1 MSMIGSG
8 ASPPAPSLHCSWP
21 ILLTLFSRGELT
33 DLGKIEH
40 QQLGHR
46 LVKRLAPLFEKA
58 IFNRHR
64 NRISVV
70 SSGRSRTIAS
80 LNAFVES
87 LPLAIASRVDREP
100 DNPDLLYFHEDSK
113 YQNGF
118 KKSKL
123 LKNKI
128 RSIQMQPYSREMAR
142 QVLERIFDTD
152 FVDRLVNEEYS
163 IIDRAS
169 GKSIK
174 NEIDAAVM
182 LHGLYL
188 IAPNLRDEGVGD
200 LLEKY
205 FPLNA
210 SAWFAYLHDARV
222 SDAICLISLRQF
234 RSIFRNFMKKV
245 LHSPI
250 KR

>member
-8 ASPPAPSLHCSWP
+8 ASSPAPSLHCSWP
-21 ILLTLFSRGELT
+21 ILLTLSSRGELT
-33 DLGKIEH
+33 GLGKIEH
-40 QQLGHR
+40 QQLAYR
-46 LVKRLAPLFEKA
+46 LVRRLASLFEKA
-58 IFNRHR
+58 INNQQR

-80 LNAFVES
+80 LNAFVEG
-87 LPLAIASRVDREP
+87 LPLAVASRIDREP
-100 DNPDLLYFHEDSK
+100 DNPDLLYFHEGSK

-118 KKSKL
+118 KKSSL

-142 QVLERIFDTD
+142 QVLERIFDHD
-152 FVDRLVNEEYS
+152 FVDRLANEEYS
-163 IIDRAS
+163 ILDRSS
-169 GKSIK
+169 GKFIK

-182 LHGLYL
+182 LHSLYL
-188 IAPNLRDEGVGD
+188 IAPNLREEGVGD

-205 FPLNA
+205 FSLNT

-222 SDAICLISLRQF
+222 SDAICFVFLQVK
-234 RSIFRNFMKKV
+234 RN
-245 LHSPI
+245 
-250 KR
+250 